1 MFEKSLKNIISVLGI
16 KIDEYGFIV
25 VNDLLEQII
34 SDVLDISINVLRLKG
49 TKTLNIQTIKSA
61 FDNYLIQSCD
71 DLETQLDFV
80 DFIMTGAENLRDHN
94 KTLLSENK
102 LKAKIKTLYNV
113 NIGKETTNY
122 FGSVVQSIIIDILK
136 IARESSQNY
145 NKEGITIKDIILTY
159 NIQDSNQLTKSK
171 INKNN
176 FREFVPTAEYYC
188 KLFDNLNYVFFMPNS
203 MISQHK
209 SLKIRLLNPATE
221 SYLDI
226 INYDVNIRWSS
237 ESIDILRYMAE
248 FFYKKIAKRSLIVMK
263 NTGKKKLMD
272 YHVQQCEYGYNEPK
286 KEKEKS
292 YNDTLFKKGTL
303 DNLSKIISFDKNTEY
318 ISSFSEHAKIK
329 IDSLVKNIMTQIVNN
344 AINLAINENKVTIS
358 GAMAKKSIELTK
370 GIKLMGGNK
379 IENLNYENYSRQ
391 LINYITTSPKRL
403 RNK

>member
-16 KIDEYGFIV
+16 KIDEYGFV
-25 VNDLLEQII
+25 VVKDLLEQII
-34 SDVLDISINVLRLKG
+34 SDVLDISISVLRLKG

-80 DFIMTGAENLRDHN
+80 NFIMTGAENLRDHN
-94 KTLLSENK
+94 KTLLSEKK
-102 LKAKIKTLYNV
+102 LKEKIKTLYNV
-113 NIGKETTNY
+113 NIGKETTKY

-159 NIQDSNQLTKSK
+159 NIQDSNQLTKLK
-171 INKNN
+171 NKNN

-237 ESIDILRYMAE
+237 ESIDILRYIAE

-272 YHVQQCEYGYNEPK
+272 YHVQQCEYEYNESK
-286 KEKEKS
+286 EEKEKS

-344 AINLAINENKVTIS
+344 AINLAINENKVTVS
-358 GAMAKKSIELTK
+358 GSMAKKSIELTK

-391 LINYITTSPKRL
+391 LINYITTSPNRL